1 MRRDR
6 GLQLIITDVAGTG
19 VLAVCLVAAGWLTFV
34 RSNQTTQEINELRNR
49 VGSDRRELISVRHRA
64 EQATL
69 ELTKARTKLDAVG
82 QLPARPPVER
92 YSQTVLDLAARHQL
106 RVIRQNPVASRAYP
120 GLLEER
126 YEYEMRGA
134 TRDFV
139 AFFAAIEMTD
149 YWGDISYL
157 KIDSGASSRVGS
169 TANRHA
175 SFTVSL
181 FSAPPIE
188 QKKKDGSG

>member
-6 GLQLIITDVAGTG
+6 RLNLTITDMAGAG
-19 VLAVCLVAAGWLTFV
+19 ALAACLVAAGWLAFV
-34 RSNQTTQEINELRNR
+34 RSNQTMTAIHELRDR
-49 VGSDRRELISVRHRA
+49 VDGDRRELVSVRHRV

-69 ELTKARTKLDAVG
+69 ELTKTRAKLEAVG
-82 QLPARPPVER
+82 QLPARPPVEA
-92 YSQTVLDLAARHQL
+92 YSQTVLHLADRHRL
-106 RVIRQNPVASRAYP
+106 RVIRQNPVAPRAYP

-126 YEYEMRGA
+126 YAYAMHGA

-157 KIDSGASSRVGS
+157 KLESGASSGNDLRD
-169 TANRHA
+169 NRRA

-181 FSAPPIE
+181 FSAPPIKE
-188 QKKKDGSG
+188 EKKDGNR